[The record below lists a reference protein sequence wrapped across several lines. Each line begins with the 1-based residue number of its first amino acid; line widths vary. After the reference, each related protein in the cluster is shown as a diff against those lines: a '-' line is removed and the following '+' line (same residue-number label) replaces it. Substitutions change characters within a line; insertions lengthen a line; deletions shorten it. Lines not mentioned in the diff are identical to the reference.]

1 MAVVG
6 ILPNTAF
13 WGAVGTIFC
22 TGLLAPMVVGS
33 FQAVQQVIVP
43 PEIQGRVFALAR
55 SGMDVMSP
63 FEVASGCDV
72 IEIGRQ
78 YPDLVMF
85 GGVDKRVLAQGRD
98 AIDELVDR
106 IFPAMRKRGGYIP
119 TSDHGVPEEVPYDD
133 YLYYRERCL
142 EFAE

>member
-6 ILPNTAF
+6 VLPNTAF
-13 WGAVGTIFC
+13 WVAVGAMFC

-63 FEVASGCDV
+63 LGMVVA
-72 IEIGRQ
+72 GRVTRYLRGLPVVRIRRQVQIAHRHQ
-78 YPDLVMF
+78 YP
-85 GGVDKRVLAQGRD
+85 
-98 AIDELVDR
+98 
-106 IFPAMRKRGGYIP
+106 P
-119 TSDHGVPEEVPYDD
+119 
-133 YLYYRERCL
+133 LYRL
-142 EFAE
+142 